1 MAQFSSKRRPRRQL
15 PRRVLRQRSGNTFAV
30 WQCLMALLVFA
41 IVFNALFFSWLQDY
55 HGVSTERTKLL
66 STLRSKFRRETSAD
80 DVGRGETSADVISDI
95 VTPDRLPFQFAEA
108 HINVTEEQLKALP
121 PWKQVQDFVVGH
133 NGPIIY
139 GKDSCEA
146 FRTAIPGVERNI
158 GCSGM
163 FNTGT
168 NLVTQ
173 LLKEN
178 CLIPER
184 VEAYGMEGPFHDP
197 QGKPIGPGEAHG
209 IRWQVPWGKH
219 VPAQYRTLHATKYA
233 TQIWKE
239 SVLAVVTIRHPY
251 DWMRSM
257 CKNHYT
263 AYWPHNEHGMCP
275 HLFNPKK
282 KELVPVEIKYDGS
295 KVQHT
300 SLADLWNTWYQ
311 DYILNSSFPFLVV
324 RFEDLQFYAK
334 NVTTQICHCAGG
346 LIRDDRPFTYIIN
359 SAKQGPGHGKQEER
373 TGMVDAWIKYGQ
385 PMPPQNGFNDADYET
400 AKQELD
406 ASIMQ
411 RFKYRHPDPLS
422 QDSK

>member
-1 MAQFSSKRRPRRQL
+1 MSQFTSKSKSRRQL
-15 PRRVLRQRSGNTFAV
+15 PRRVPRRRRGNTFAV
-30 WQCLMALLVFA
+30 WQFLIALLIIA
-41 IVFNALFFSWLQDY
+41 IVFNTVFFSWLQDY
-55 HGVSTERTKLL
+55 DAKLPQKTTKLW
-66 STLRSKFRRETSAD
+66 SKLRSKFRKETNENVSGA
-80 DVGRGETSADVISDI
+80 GDVIADN
-95 VTPDRLPFQFAEA
+95 VNKLPFQFTEA
-108 HINVTEEQLKALP
+108 HINVTEEQAKALP
-121 PWKQVQDFVVGH
+121 SWEQVQDNVVGH
-133 NGPIIY
+133 KGPIVY
-139 GKDSCEA
+139 GKDRCEA
-146 FRTAIPGVERNI
+146 FRNAIPGVERNI

-209 IRWQVPWGKH
+209 MRWQVPWGKH

-233 TQIWKE
+233 TKIWKE

-251 DWMRSM
+251 DWMKSM

-263 AYWPHNEHGMCP
+263 AYWPHNEHGLCP
-275 HLFNPKK
+275 NLFSRKK
-282 KELVPVEIKYDGS
+282 DELVPVEVKYDGS
-295 KVQHT
+295 KVPYT
-300 SLADLWNTWYQ
+300 SLADLWNKWYQ
-311 DYILNSSFPFLVV
+311 DYIINSTFPFLVV

-346 LIRDDRPFTYIIN
+346 VMRDDRPFTYIVN
-359 SAKQGPGHGKQEER
+359 SAKQGPGHGKVEER
-373 TGMVDAWIKYGQ
+373 TGMVAAWIKYGQ
-385 PMPPQNGFNDADYET
+385 PMPPQNGFNDIDYNT

-406 ASIMQ
+406 ASIMEQ
-411 RFKYRHPDPLS
+411 FGYRHPDPV
-422 QDSK
+422 